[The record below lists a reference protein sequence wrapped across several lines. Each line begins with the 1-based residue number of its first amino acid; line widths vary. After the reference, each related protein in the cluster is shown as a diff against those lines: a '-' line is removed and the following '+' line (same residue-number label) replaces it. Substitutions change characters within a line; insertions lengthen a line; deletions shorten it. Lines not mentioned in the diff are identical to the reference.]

1 MSKQRKCRYGWTKEE
16 WLSYKGWALLY
27 AVTIYD
33 AARQR
38 ELRKE
43 LLALGGWHINED

>member
-1 MSKQRKCRYGWTKEE
+1 MSNWRKGRYGWTKAE

-27 AVTIYD
+27 AVTAHD

-38 ELRKE
+38 AIRQE